1 MDCLCTPFVCIPFL
15 CVKRL
20 ILSAVSAVFVFN
32 ASLNDFVP
40 PSPML
45 LTVDLKR
52 MEKSLLLMDVICIV
66 SFVFT
71 FQIELSEC
79 CV

>member
-1 MDCLCTPFVCIPFL
+1 MYIPFL

-20 ILSAVSAVFVFN
+20 ILSAVSAVFVFK
-32 ASLNDFVP
+32 ASLNDAVP

-52 MEKSLLLMDVICIV
+52 MEKSLLLIDVICIV